1 MIQRPQ
7 PYVGRF
13 NGRSPMSADSCRHQ
27 QSQRRKSVVRDS
39 GSEEVV
45 EELRKVTKERVKVTK
60 EDVRKSSSNA

>member
-1 MIQRPQ
+1 
-7 PYVGRF
+7 
-13 NGRSPMSADSCRHQ
+13 MSADSCRHQ